1 MDLLTSY
8 NVMQHSSLLLT
19 TFSVLLLTTSP
30 IFCNILIELVIFP
43 QFYIKFVLIYLI
55 LIIIINEQQK

>member
-19 TFSVLLLTTSP
+19 TFSVLLTTSP